1 MVDITKFKWPT
12 NQGNS
17 LCKMEEGRLRTTT
30 GSTSKIPTQER
41 VSKVTN
47 LQDQHL
53 GRTQRTQSNTESHI
67 VPDRGHHPSSHSN
80 VQRFQNNLNSTT
92 RTANLLHTCLK
103 NEITLL
109 MTTTSVPTLRI
120 SREDQKS
127 HLSVVKGTCKRVVGI
142 ASLK

>member
-1 MVDITKFKWPT
+1 
-12 NQGNS
+12 
-17 LCKMEEGRLRTTT
+17 MEEGRLRTTT

-53 GRTQRTQSNTESHI
+53 GRTQRIQSNTESHI
-67 VPDRGHHPSSHSN
+67 VHDRGLHPSLSN
-80 VQRFQNNLNSTT
+80 VQRFQNKRNTTT
-92 RTANLLHTCLK
+92 RTANLLHTCLQ

-109 MTTTSVPTLRI
+109 MTTTSAPTLRI
-120 SREDQKS
+120 SREGQKS